1 MNNGKNLST
10 KHNLIDRS
18 NRNMFIVVAIAG
30 VLLSFTI
37 VASIAMS
44 QRMSYQGKVISAR
57 DRADKQLQANLK
69 AVTSLMSSY
78 QSFDSAAESVIGS
91 IDPNSKVVLDALP
104 SKYDFPALT
113 NSLQAMM
120 NNAGLSGITISGTDD
135 EATAE
140 QNSQDPKPVEIPIS
154 FSGRG
159 SYDNVKKFVDTLQ
172 LSIRP
177 FKVTKLNISGSQGAI
192 TVTVTAVTYYQPSRS
207 LDIPLKEVK

>member
-104 SKYDFPALT
+104 SKYDFPALA